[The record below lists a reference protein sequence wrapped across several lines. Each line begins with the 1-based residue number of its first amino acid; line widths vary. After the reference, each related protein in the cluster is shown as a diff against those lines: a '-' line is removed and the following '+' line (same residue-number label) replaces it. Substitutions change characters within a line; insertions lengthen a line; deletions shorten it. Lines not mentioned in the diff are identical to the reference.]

1 MLYCVFMLFFLS
13 KLLKL
18 EVVKYGREKK
28 ECDVVTLQGGVLTFP
43 KKKEKKREKKQI
55 LLWHYIWNRDS
66 CYSGIP

>member
-43 KKKEKKREKKQI
+43 KKKRKEKRKKANTAVV
-55 LLWHYIWNRDS
+55 LHLE
-66 CYSGIP
+66 